1 VEVVIAVNMISQDS
15 VLTTS
20 NYFVTVDKINS
31 AQMVKGVSGSETL
44 LQKISDAE
52 SVGFY
57 VETRYFDIYVSPF
70 QKFIVNMKGKTGMMK
85 ADDLEEGM
93 EVLTYFG
100 WEPIKLIHFFS
111 APKEMSNI
119 LTKSKF
125 FLANGF
131 YLVSD

>member
-1 VEVVIAVNMISQDS
+1 MISQDS

-20 NYFVTVDKINS
+20 NYFVTIDKINS
-31 AQMVKGVSGSETL
+31 PQQVKSLSGGNTL
-44 LQKISDAE
+44 LQKISDAV
-52 SVGFY
+52 SLGFY
-57 VETRYFDIYVSPF
+57 VETTNFDIYVSPY
-70 QKFIVNMKGKTGMMK
+70 QKFVVRDENSKTVMHSK
-85 ADDLEEGM
+85 LVTAEDLKDGM

-100 WEPIKLIHFFS
+100 WEPIKFLHFFS

-119 LTKSKF
+119 VTKSKF